1 MHLRA
6 EGGGKPITAVLTGGE
21 RHEQIALE
29 ALLDQGAVR
38 RPGRGRPRLRP
49 RRVAGDKAYSSPTAR
64 RRLRRRGIVP
74 VIPTKRDQ
82 KRQAK
87 FDREAYR
94 ARNRVERLINRLKQF
109 RRIATRYE
117 KRGVNYLAM
126 LTIGMILLWI
136 PVEQDPRQ
144 FGQRQALGV
153 PLSWMATLPGSA
165 PSRRCERPAQGRRAS
180 RRCCAGRRLV
190 AAHDLLLPAKLDVV
204 HARDHPSRN
213 GPCSLQ
219 LLRG

>member
-1 MHLRA
+1 M
-6 EGGGKPITAVLTGGE
+6 LTGGE

-29 ALLDQGAVR
+29 ARLDQGAVPR
-38 RPGRGRPRLRP
+38 QGRGRPRLRP

-82 KRQAK
+82 KRQRR

-109 RRIATRYE
+109 RRLATRYE

-126 LTIGMILLWI
+126 LTIGMILLW
-136 PVEQDPRQ
+136 
-144 FGQRQALGV
+144 L
-153 PLSWMATLPGSA
+153 
-165 PSRRCERPAQGRRAS
+165 
-180 RRCCAGRRLV
+180 
-190 AAHDLLLPAKLDVV
+190 
-204 HARDHPSRN
+204 
-213 GPCSLQ
+213 
-219 LLRG
+219 

>member
-21 RHEQIALE
+21 RHEPIALE
-29 ALLDQGAVR
+29 ALLDQGAVH
-38 RPGRGRPRLRP
+38 RPGRGRPRP
-49 RRVAGDKAYSSPTAR
+49 RRVAGDKADSSPTAR

-82 KRQAK
+82 KRQRR

-117 KRGVNYLAM
+117 KRGVNYRAM
-126 LTIGMILLWI
+126 LTIGMILLW
-136 PVEQDPRQ
+136 
-144 FGQRQALGV
+144 L
-153 PLSWMATLPGSA
+153 
-165 PSRRCERPAQGRRAS
+165 
-180 RRCCAGRRLV
+180 
-190 AAHDLLLPAKLDVV
+190 
-204 HARDHPSRN
+204 
-213 GPCSLQ
+213 
-219 LLRG
+219 

>member
-1 MHLRA
+1 VHLRA

-29 ALLDQGAVR
+29 ALLDQGAVPR
-38 RPGRGRPRLRP
+38 QGRGRPRLRP

-94 ARNRVERLINRLKQF
+94 ARNRIERLINRLKQF

-117 KRGVNYLAM
+117 KRGDNYLAM

-136 PVEQDPRQ
+136 
-144 FGQRQALGV
+144 
-153 PLSWMATLPGSA
+153 
-165 PSRRCERPAQGRRAS
+165 
-180 RRCCAGRRLV
+180 
-190 AAHDLLLPAKLDVV
+190 
-204 HARDHPSRN
+204 
-213 GPCSLQ
+213 
-219 LLRG
+219 